1 MCRTV
6 AQSLSASLLS
16 LAALLAICLP
26 AAAFNSSRFAAG
38 QQALQQ
44 QVAQEQALQDVTL
57 AAPRHL
63 RPRYAS
69 HLGLLSPERARA
81 SVLLLHG
88 YTAGPWQL
96 EELGARLNAAG
107 FHYYA
112 PRLPGH
118 GWMDAAR
125 RGTGERLVALSERQ
139 RYETFLDTA
148 YQALSDLQVP
158 VYAVGLSGG
167 GNLALRLAEKQP
179 EIARVVA
186 VAPFLGPDY
195 PAAWSFG
202 LVEVLNGL
210 SFGGLGQALQAVP
223 YGENT
228 LSTPD
233 EDLPH
238 TQGHINNAYTAYRM
252 GAEVQQLQARVQFFT
267 TAGDD
272 LSGVDPVGV
281 LFRRLGG
288 AARHG
293 WFHYRAADRM
303 PHAMISPRQHDPAA
317 IGQLHGMIVHF
328 LQTGQ
333 RFWHPPAPPDWY
345 CARRHS
351 PACL

>member
-1 MCRTV
+1 MCRTA
-6 AQSLSASLLS
+6 AQGLSASLLS
-16 LAALLAICLP
+16 LAVLLAICLP
-26 AAAFNSSRFAAG
+26 ATAFNSSRFEAG
-38 QQALQQ
+38 HQTLLQR
-44 QVAQEQALQDVTL
+44 VAQEQNLQNTRIE
-57 AAPRHL
+57 APRHL

-69 HLGLLSPERARA
+69 HLGLLPPQQARA

-96 EELGARLNAAG
+96 DELGARLNAAG

-118 GWMDAAR
+118 GWMDATR
-125 RGTGERLVALSERQ
+125 RGTGERMVALFERQ
-139 RYETFLDTA
+139 RYEAFLESA
-148 YQALSDLQVP
+148 YQALSELQVP
-158 VYAVGLSGG
+158 IYAVGLSGG

-179 EIARVVA
+179 EIKRVVA

-195 PAAWSFG
+195 PSAWGFA
-202 LVEVLNGL
+202 LVEGLNSL
-210 SFGGLGQALQAVP
+210 SFGSLAQALQALP
-223 YGENT
+223 YGSNS

-238 TQGHINNAYTAYRM
+238 TQGHLNNAYTAYRI
-252 GAEVQQLQARVQFFT
+252 GAEVQHLQASVQFFT

-281 LFRRLGG
+281 LFDRLGG

-293 WFHYRAADRM
+293 WFHYRSEDQM

-317 IGQLHGMIVHF
+317 IGQLHEMIVHF

-345 CARRHS
+345 CARRRS
-351 PACL
+351 PACF